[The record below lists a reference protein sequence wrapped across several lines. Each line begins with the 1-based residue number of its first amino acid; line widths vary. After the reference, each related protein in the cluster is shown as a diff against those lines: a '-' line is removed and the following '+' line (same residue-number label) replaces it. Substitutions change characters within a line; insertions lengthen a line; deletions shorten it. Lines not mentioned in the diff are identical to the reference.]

1 MIRDTLMIKNKT
13 YRNFLR
19 IMKKI
24 EEKGYDK
31 QEAEQITH
39 RLFNNFNPQ
48 GKPIEVM
55 ADEILPKQ

>member
-1 MIRDTLMIKNKT
+1 MIKNKT

-24 EEKGYDK
+24 EAKGYDK

-39 RLFNNFNPQ
+39 RLFDNFNPK